1 MGKLLKLRSEEV
13 LLNAAKVLA
22 AGGYTPVELREAIP
36 YIREFQHR
44 IMVVKIGGSVLEEG
58 SEHHHTFFADVAF
71 MAHLGLRMILVH
83 GGSHQLSDRM
93 IREDIKPRIED
104 GERYTDRRTLHLA
117 VEEFNKLNKEVVAC
131 IRAAGGKAVPFPAGK
146 SDIVEA
152 ERKGSD
158 PKNFVGRVTRI
169 NVDRLRAVKD
179 EYIPVITCIGGNG
192 ELFNIN
198 ADEVAAAI
206 AKELKAEKLIL
217 LTDVE
222 GVKDSR
228 GDLISTLTVSRS
240 IRLLGSRVIN
250 KGMVPK
256 VKVCIDALKAGV
268 NKAHIINGNAKG
280 SLLCEVLTDGGVGTE
295 IVMHKPTRVHRHSA

>member
-1 MGKLLKLRSEEV
+1 MGKLLKLRGQV

-44 IMVVKIGGSVLEEG
+44 IMVVKVGGSVLEKEPAPQR
-58 SEHHHTFFADVAF
+58 TFFEDVAF

-83 GGSHQLSDRM
+83 GGSRQLSERM
-93 IREDIKPRIED
+93 RAEHIEPTIED
-104 GERYTDRRTLHLA
+104 GERHTDRRTLRLA
-117 VEEFNKLNKEVVAC
+117 IEEFNKLNKEVVAC
-131 IRAAGGKAVPFPAGK
+131 IKAAGGKAVPFPAGRN
-146 SDIVEA
+146 DIVEA

-169 NVDRLRAVKD
+169 NADRLRAVKD
-179 EYIPVITCIGGNG
+179 ECIPVITCIGGNG

-198 ADEVAAAI
+198 ADDVAAAI

-222 GVKDSR
+222 GVKDSC
-228 GDLISTLTVSRS
+228 GDLISTLTVTRAT
-240 IRLLGSRVIN
+240 RLLASRVIS

-268 NKAHIINGNAKG
+268 SKAHIINGNAKG

-295 IVMHKPTRVHRHSA
+295 IVMHKPDRVHRHSA